1 MTYVNLIKSMIN
13 ILAIH
18 YCYNNIKEKEENF
31 QKHTTID
38 HLSKIQK
45 TLYGTK
51 QNKKVPLYTIF
62 FKMVVSKLLIL
73 SKKIIGLQCTW
84 VKRLFD
90 NNTHNW
96 KI

>member
-51 QNKKVPLYTIF
+51 QNKKVPLYTTF

-73 SKKIIGLQCTW
+73 SKKLLAFNVRG
-84 VKRLFD
+84 
-90 NNTHNW
+90 
-96 KI
+96 

>member
-1 MTYVNLIKSMIN
+1 MIN

-51 QNKKVPLYTIF
+51 QNKKVPLYTTF

-73 SKKIIGLQCTW
+73 SKKLLAFNVRG
-84 VKRLFD
+84 
-90 NNTHNW
+90 
-96 KI
+96 